1 MMNLRTRLTRFDLT
15 VLTAIAL
22 LISSIGVTVIL
33 GDRVGVTLER
43 VTPLGTARSTSRIT
57 LQFSEM
63 MNRATVAERLRFEP
77 ALPGT
82 ISWMTDTLIYT
93 PDEPMPPGN
102 TYTAILDAGAQSESG
117 RLVLSEY
124 QFSFTVRTPR
134 IAYLFPADDFPQNVW
149 MVDPLDPD
157 RPEQITFSPTG
168 VYDFAISP
176 DGTSIAFAEN
186 NPDGTND
193 IKLLN
198 LETGA
203 LTQLT
208 NCPDS
213 ACTTPVWRPDGNTIA
228 YERIDFNSDLA
239 GQVGNSPTRIWILDL
254 TVSPPTTR
262 PLFSEL
268 QILGFNAQWSGDGS
282 RIAVYDA
289 STGTILVY
297 DFNESTLIG
306 IPSRSGSSGALSPD
320 GRRLV
325 FPETT
330 IIEGSGARTYLRV
343 ANLDTSEVTYLSTPD
358 DGTDDRRVQWRPD
371 GEMLAV
377 SRRNEAEIRGTQIYL
392 VDPVTGAAQR
402 LTDDPRYANDFFWWD
417 PTGTQLVI
425 QRFPELDENMQP
437 NNLGRPE
444 IWTLDTQTGEMIR
457 AAVNGFV
464 PRWVP

>member
-1 MMNLRTRLTRFDLT
+1 MSAFSRLTRFDLI
-15 VLTAIAL
+15 VIAAIAV
-22 LISSIGVTVIL
+22 LIAGISVTILL

-43 VTPLGTARSTSRIT
+43 VTPLGMARSTNRIT
-57 LQFSEM
+57 LQFSET
-63 MNRATVAERLRFEP
+63 MNRDTVTERLRFEP
-77 ALPGT
+77 ELPGSV
-82 ISWMTDTLIYT
+82 SWNADTLIFT
-93 PDEPMPPGN
+93 PEEAMPPG
-102 TYTAILDAGAQSESG
+102 TGYTVTLEAGAQSDSG
-117 RLVLSEY
+117 REVLSEY

-149 MVDPLDPD
+149 IVDPLVPD
-157 RPEQITFSPTG
+157 SAEQITFSPTG

-176 DGTSIAFAEN
+176 DGSSIAFAEN

-198 LETGA
+198 FETGA

-213 ACTTPVWRPDGNTIA
+213 ACTTPTWRPDGNTIA

-239 GQVGNSPTRIWILDL
+239 GQVGNSPTRVWILDL
-254 TVSPPTTR
+254 TVTPPTTR

-268 QILGFNAQWSGDGS
+268 QILGFNAQWSADGS
-282 RIAVYDA
+282 RIAVFDA
-289 STGTILVY
+289 SAGTILVY
-297 DFNESTLIG
+297 DFNDSTLIG
-306 IPSRSGSSGALSPD
+306 IPSRAGSSGALSPD

-325 FPETT
+325 FPETA

-343 ANLDTSEVTYLSTPD
+343 ADLDSSEVIYLSTPD
-358 DGTDDRRVQWRPD
+358 DGTDDRRAQWRPD
-371 GEMLAV
+371 GEVLAV
-377 SRRNEAEIRGTQIYL
+377 SRRNEAEIRGTQLYL
-392 VDPVTGAAQR
+392 VDPVTGAAER
-402 LTDDPRYANDFFWWD
+402 LTNDPRYANDFFWWD

-444 IWTLDTQTGEMIR
+444 IWTLNTETGEMIQ

>member
-1 MMNLRTRLTRFDLT
+1 MTAFSRLTRFDLI
-15 VLTAIAL
+15 VIAAIAV
-22 LISSIGVTVIL
+22 LIAGISVTILL

-43 VTPLGTARSTSRIT
+43 VTPLGMARSTNRIT
-57 LQFSEM
+57 LQFSET
-63 MNRATVAERLRFEP
+63 MNRDTVTERLRFEP
-77 ALPGT
+77 ELPGT
-82 ISWMTDTLIYT
+82 VSWNADTLIFT
-93 PDEPMPPGN
+93 PEEAMPPG
-102 TYTAILDAGAQSESG
+102 TGYTVTLEAGAQSDSG
-117 RLVLSEY
+117 REVLSEY

-149 MVDPLDPD
+149 IVDPLVPD
-157 RPEQITFSPTG
+157 SAEQITFSPTG

-176 DGTSIAFAEN
+176 DGSSIAFAEN

-198 LETGA
+198 FETGA

-213 ACTTPVWRPDGNTIA
+213 ACTTPTWRPDGNTIA

-239 GQVGNSPTRIWILDL
+239 GQVGNSPTRVWILDL
-254 TVSPPTTR
+254 TVTPPTTR

-268 QILGFNAQWSGDGS
+268 QILGFNAQWSADGS
-282 RIAVYDA
+282 RIAVFDA
-289 STGTILVY
+289 SAGTILVY
-297 DFNESTLIG
+297 DFNDSTLIG
-306 IPSRSGSSGALSPD
+306 IPSRAGSSGALSPD

-325 FPETT
+325 FPETA

-343 ANLDTSEVTYLSTPD
+343 ADLDSSEVIYLSTPD
-358 DGTDDRRVQWRPD
+358 DGTDDRRAQWRPD
-371 GEMLAV
+371 GEILAV
-377 SRRNEAEIRGTQIYL
+377 SRRNEAEIRGTQLYL
-392 VDPVTGAAQR
+392 VDPVTGAAER
-402 LTDDPRYANDFFWWD
+402 LTNDPRYANDFFWWD

-444 IWTLDTQTGEMIR
+444 IWTLNTETGEMIQ

>member
-1 MMNLRTRLTRFDLT
+1 MTAFSRLTRFDLI
-15 VLTAIAL
+15 VIAAIAV
-22 LISSIGVTVIL
+22 LIAGISVTILL

-43 VTPLGTARSTSRIT
+43 VTPLGMARSTNRIT
-57 LQFSEM
+57 LQFSET
-63 MNRATVAERLRFEP
+63 MNRDTVTERLRFEP
-77 ALPGT
+77 ELPGT
-82 ISWMTDTLIYT
+82 VSWNADTLIFT
-93 PDEPMPPGN
+93 PEEAMPPG
-102 TYTAILDAGAQSESG
+102 TDYTVTLEAGAQSDSG
-117 RLVLSEY
+117 REVLSEY

-149 MVDPLDPD
+149 IVDPLVPD
-157 RPEQITFSPTG
+157 SAEQITFSPTG

-176 DGTSIAFAEN
+176 DGSSIAFAEN

-198 LETGA
+198 FETGA

-213 ACTTPVWRPDGNTIA
+213 ACTTPTWRPDGNTIA

-239 GQVGNSPTRIWILDL
+239 GQVGNSPTRVWILDL
-254 TVSPPTTR
+254 TVTPPTTR

-268 QILGFNAQWSGDGS
+268 QILGFNAQWSADGS
-282 RIAVYDA
+282 RIAVFDA
-289 STGTILVY
+289 SAGTILVY
-297 DFNESTLIG
+297 DFNDSTLIG
-306 IPSRSGSSGALSPD
+306 IPSRAGSSGALSPD

-325 FPETT
+325 FPETA

-343 ANLDTSEVTYLSTPD
+343 ADLDSSEVIYLSTPD
-358 DGTDDRRVQWRPD
+358 DGTDDRRAQWRPD
-371 GEMLAV
+371 GEILAV
-377 SRRNEAEIRGTQIYL
+377 SRRNEAEIRGTQLYL
-392 VDPVTGAAQR
+392 VDPVTGAAER
-402 LTDDPRYANDFFWWD
+402 LTNDPRYANDFFWWD

-444 IWTLDTQTGEMIR
+444 IWTLNTETGEMIQ